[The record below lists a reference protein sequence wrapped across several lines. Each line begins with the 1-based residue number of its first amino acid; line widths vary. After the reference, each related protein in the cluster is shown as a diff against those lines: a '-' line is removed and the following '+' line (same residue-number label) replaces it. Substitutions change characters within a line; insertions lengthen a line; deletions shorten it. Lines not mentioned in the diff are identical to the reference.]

1 MRYLYLKN
9 AASSYASSRN
19 HFIFF
24 KFEDFMRRYLHLF
37 FITFVLFSLII
48 TSLFPPQTVAASPLQ
63 VPTITFTMTDTL
75 IDDGAGLISPDE
87 DGDGKADP
95 GETLEYTVVIANGGA
110 DPATEVTFNDILDL
124 NTTLVGGS
132 LNISPLALDDSY
144 TTIGNTL
151 LDVGIS
157 TPDPAVHVTNTTI
170 DSLFDNDTEFLGDS
184 FTLKSVES
192 DITAPFITTSEQG
205 GTVTVESDGNF
216 SYLPAAGFSGTDHFD
231 YVITDYGPDNVLGNT
246 DDLTGAGRV
255 TITVTPEKVWYV
267 KNDAASGGLGRST
280 DPFDTLLGAEA
291 ASSAN
296 DTIYVFQ
303 GNGTTTGQN
312 AGITLKEGQ
321 HLIGE
326 GVALT
331 VPVAVNGGP
340 NPTILRT
347 VGSQPLIDNTGGFG
361 ISVPDST
368 HVQIFGLNV
377 AGSTNAVDVTTTA
390 AHSGGFELANNTIR
404 SAGGNGIDVNAGGS
418 GTLTVSLHDN
428 TVTSTG
434 NGIDIQRTAGSVN
447 IIAFDDNVV
456 HGNTA
461 GTGINIVGTGA
472 TILFDANPITPAF
485 DTVSG
490 GTTSIG
496 QLGNG
501 VGQSGFV
508 LNNIRGDLS
517 FTDLDVYADNGTA
530 LLVNGT
536 SPNYTGTSGTRV
548 VVNPNISVL
557 SAVGGPAVNLTDVSV
572 NLMLNSLFSINST
585 TTGVSLF
592 RVAGTFSAPSGS
604 SITNATGVD
613 FSINGNSNANAN
625 VSVSYAGTITDTSG
639 MLVQMQ
645 NVTATSTHTF
655 SGAITDSGGTST
667 GISLTGNTGA
677 MVTFSGGLSLSSGAS
692 PAFTATGGGT
702 VNVCDENPCNAAS
715 TGSMVNTLT
724 TTTGTALHVA
734 NTNIGSNDLEFRS
747 ISANGATNGIIL
759 NSTGSSGNLVIKGNG
774 GSCTSAVTCTG
785 GAIRN
790 TTGDGISLTSTNGV
804 SLTRLFV
811 GTTGGHG
818 INTSGVNGLTLTS
831 SYMTNAGNGDNEHGL
846 NLVNV
851 QGTVTLDG
859 TTIDGAA
866 EDLVHLQNNNVNAT
880 LTVTNNS
887 QFSYPASVGPFA
899 NSAFLILPSGTS
911 AITANIQN
919 STFTNIKNLSVQIGA
934 EAAGSNGTQSF
945 TFSNNTVNIALA
957 GRAGGVFV
965 SGQESTTTNIAISN
979 NNFNGAG
986 GNGVVS
992 LDTNDTAVIRGQVS
1006 GNGIINP
1013 PGIGIFVAVDEGG
1026 RSDVTVDSNTI
1037 TNSGGDGI
1045 QTVNFGGNGVSTMDM
1060 TITNNMVNGHSLN
1073 TAVNFVGGIAAF
1085 ALSAPPEA
1093 GDSSCVVVRGNT
1105 VTATPASPTQ
1115 CGGAPCV
1122 DYYIE
1127 ETAGVMTFEEVPNTA
1142 STTLNAAY
1150 VNSINDAGT
1159 VSVFGTIDLTNGLTC
1174 NVTGLGM
1181 TPQSNYVFAQALPET
1196 NADIRA
1202 QAADSPSEFEN
1213 TVTVAST
1220 TVQQSDTVFA
1230 VTTSPNLGG
1239 GKPLF
1244 SLAPVP
1250 AQSGETV
1257 DPITIGTLPVG
1268 KGVTIKFRVTVN
1280 DPVSTSRILNQGN
1293 VTYTGGPGGGVNTTD
1308 PSPNA
1313 DSACSGTGTQTCTP
1327 TDRPDTTVV
1336 SINRNAPLLSPLN
1349 DHTNAMSV
1357 TWRVTFGTAIS
1368 SLGTGNF
1375 TLLSG
1380 GTLTGASVT
1389 SVTAVGGTPATE
1401 WDVLVNTGSGDGLL
1415 ELNMTSDAELS
1426 HDISNLSFTTG
1437 EDYTIDK
1444 TAPTTTSFTR
1454 QDPSASPTRADAL
1467 VFRVTFSEAID
1478 GTIGAEDFTVSGTT
1492 ATVTSVA
1499 FVSAS
1504 VYDVQVSGGDLTSFN
1519 GVVGLNFSS
1528 GMDIR
1533 DLAGND
1539 VASTG
1544 PTTDDTYTVDNAAPD
1559 VTLSSASSD
1568 PTNASPIPVT
1578 VQFSENVS
1586 GFSVTVLVAGNA
1598 TVGNFNVVDGDTY
1611 TFDLTPSGQ
1620 GSVTVDIAA
1629 GVAIDAVG
1637 NGNTVAAQFSRA
1649 FDSDAPTAVM
1659 TSAASDP
1666 TNTSPITVTVQ
1677 FSENV
1682 TGFTAGDITTSNGTL
1697 GNFNAADGDTYT
1709 FDLTAS
1715 SQGQVKADI
1724 AAGAAEDSSGNGN
1737 LTAMQFSRTFDSV
1750 GPTVTMTSAASNPAN
1765 ASPISVTA
1773 QFSENVT
1780 GFNIDDIAAGNA
1792 TVGNFN
1798 AVDGATYTF
1807 ELTPSSQ
1814 GLVTAEIA
1822 AEIATDEAGNS
1833 NEAASQFSRIFD
1845 GDVPKVTMSSAASN
1859 PTNTSTIPV
1868 TVQFSENVTGFDAG
1882 DITTSNATV
1891 DSFGVM
1897 DGDTYT
1903 FDLIPTGEGLVTA
1916 DIAANTAQDG
1926 SGNLNSAASQFSRT
1940 FDTLAPTVTI
1950 NQAATQ
1956 IDPTSATPINFTV
1969 TFSEPVTG
1977 FSASDVTLSGTAGAT
1992 TAAVTGGPTIYNV
2005 AVSGM
2010 TRDGMVIADIA
2021 VGIATDGIN
2030 LNAASTS
2037 TDNSVLYVANP
2048 TEHIISGNV
2057 GVGNVTLSYMDG
2069 TAKTAISQPDGSYSF
2084 QVSFNWTGTV
2094 TATHA
2099 CYNFNPVSLSYSNVV
2114 LDQTSQD
2121 YAPTLDTSSSCA
2133 DVTVSIAGAD
2143 QNQFVLPPHEKAET
2157 SITGVNNGLVKIES
2171 TNALPILGMEQVIYK
2186 VKGTNVSFSEMMG
2199 LPDSELDSTYWLPW
2213 YNNIGLD
2220 TQLRFGN
2227 ASSSTATVHVTI
2239 GNVEMQDSPY
2249 TLLPNQSIRVSFP
2262 GVNNGPVK
2270 LESDQK
2276 IVAAER
2282 VIYKVSGTQTSF
2294 SEMMALP
2301 NSRLDTLYWLPW
2313 YNNFGLDSQL
2323 RVANVTDQP
2332 ASVHVFIG
2340 GQEME
2345 GSPFNLAP
2353 GGSTRVSFPGVNAGP
2368 VKIESDQK
2376 IVAAERVIYKVSSI
2390 QTSFSEM
2397 MALPNSQLN
2406 TTYWLPW
2413 YNNVDLDTQ
2422 LRLAN
2427 TSPSTATVHVY
2438 VGGVEMADSPFTL
2451 LANQGIRVSF
2461 PETNAGPVKIV
2472 SNQNIVVAERV
2483 IYKDNGIYTSYSE
2496 IMGLPESLLNAI
2508 YWFPWY
2514 NNIGL
2519 ETRVRFVVP

>member
-1 MRYLYLKN
+1 
-9 AASSYASSRN
+9 
-19 HFIFF
+19 
-24 KFEDFMRRYLHLF
+24 MRRYLHLF
-37 FITFVLFSLII
+37 FIIFVLFSLIL
-48 TSLFPPQTVAASPLQ
+48 TSLFPPQAVSASPLQ
-63 VPTITFTMTDTL
+63 APTITLTMTDAL
-75 IDDGAGLISPDE
+75 IDDGTGLISPDE

-95 GETLEYTVVIANGGA
+95 GETIEYTAVISNGGA
-110 DPATEVTFNDILDL
+110 DPATGLTFNDILDL
-124 NTTLVGGS
+124 NTTFVGGS
-132 LNISPLALDDSY
+132 LNVSPLALDDSY

-157 TPDPAVHVTNTTI
+157 TPDPAVHVTTGSL

-192 DITAPFITTSEQG
+192 DTTAPFITTSEQG
-205 GTVTVESDGNF
+205 GTLTVESDGNF
-216 SYLPAAGFSGTDHFD
+216 SYLPAAGFNGTDHFD
-231 YVITDYGPDNVLGNT
+231 YVITDDGPDNISGNA
-246 DDLTGAGRV
+246 DDLSGAGRV
-255 TITVTPEKVWYV
+255 AITVTPERVWYV

-280 DPFDTLLGAEA
+280 DPFDTLLEAEA

-312 AGITLKEGQ
+312 AGITLKDGQ
-321 HLIGE
+321 RLLGE

-340 NPTILRT
+340 NPTILRAA
-347 VGSQPLIDNTGGFG
+347 GSQSLIDNIGGFG
-361 ISVPDST
+361 ISVPDSSN
-368 HVQIFGLNV
+368 VQIFGLNV
-377 AGSTNAVDVTTTA
+377 AGSTNAVNVTTTVA
-390 AHSGGFELANNTIR
+390 NSGGFELANSIIR
-404 SAGGNGIDVNAGGS
+404 AAGGNGIDVNAGGS

-490 GTTSIG
+490 GTTLIG
-496 QLGNG
+496 QFGNG

-508 LNNIRGDLS
+508 LNNIRGDLN

-548 VVNPNISVL
+548 VVGPNISVL
-557 SAVGGPAVNLTDVSV
+557 SAIGGPAVNLTDVSV
-572 NLMLNSLFSINST
+572 NLVLNSLSSSNST

-604 SITNATGVD
+604 SITNATSVD
-613 FSINGNSNANAN
+613 FSINGNSNTNAN
-625 VSVSYAGTITDTSG
+625 VGVSYAGTITDTSG

-677 MVTFSGGLSLSSGAS
+677 TVTFSGGLSLSSGSS

-702 VNVCDENPCNAAS
+702 VNICDENPCNPTS
-715 TGSMVNTLT
+715 TGSLVNTLT
-724 TTTGTALHVA
+724 TTTGIALNVA
-734 NTNIGSNDLEFRS
+734 NTTIGSNDLEFRS

-774 GSCTSAVTCTG
+774 GSCTSSATCTG

-818 INTSGVNGLTLTS
+818 INTSAVNGLTLTS
-831 SYMTNAGNGDNEHGL
+831 SYMTNAGNSDNEHGL

-887 QFSYPASVGPFA
+887 QFSYPASVGSFA
-899 NSAFLILPSGTS
+899 NSAFLLLPSGTS

-919 STFTNIKNLSVQIGA
+919 STFTNIKNLSAQIGA

-945 TFSNNTVNIALA
+945 TFSNNTVNITLA

-992 LDTNDTAVIRGQVS
+992 LDTNDTAIVRGQVS
-1006 GNGIINP
+1006 GNGIVNP

-1045 QTVNFGGNGVSTMDM
+1045 QTVNFGGNGISTMDM

-1105 VTATPASPTQ
+1105 VTATPTSPTQ

-1142 STTLNAAY
+1142 STILNAAY
-1150 VNSINDAGT
+1150 VNSINDAGP
-1159 VSVFGTIDLTNGLTC
+1159 VSVFGTIDLTNGLSC

-1196 NADIRA
+1196 NSPIRA
-1202 QAADSPSEFEN
+1202 QATDGPSDTEN
-1213 TVTVAST
+1213 KLTVAST
-1220 TVQQSDTVFA
+1220 TVQQSDIVFA
-1230 VTTSPNLGG
+1230 VNTSPNLGG
-1239 GKPLF
+1239 EKPLF
-1244 SLAPVP
+1244 SPAPVP

-1257 DPITIGTLPVG
+1257 GPVTISTLPVG
-1268 KGVTIKFRVTVN
+1268 KSVTIKFRVTVN
-1280 DPVSTSRILNQGN
+1280 NPVSTSRILNQGN
-1293 VTYTGGPGGGVNTTD
+1293 ITYTGGSGGGVNTTD

-1313 DSACSGTGTQTCTP
+1313 DPACSGTGTQTCTP
-1327 TDRPDTTVV
+1327 TDRPDTTVL
-1336 SINRNAPLLSPLN
+1336 SINRNVPLLSPFN
-1349 DHTNAMSV
+1349 DHTNATSV

-1368 SLGTGNF
+1368 GLGTSNF

-1380 GTLTGASVT
+1380 GTLTGTSIT
-1389 SVTAVGGTPATE
+1389 SVTAVGSTPATE

-1415 ELNMTSDAELS
+1415 ELNMTSDAGLS
-1426 HDISNLSFTTG
+1426 HDVSNLSFTVG

-1454 QDPSASPTRADAL
+1454 QDPSTTPTSADAL
-1467 VFRVTFSEAID
+1467 VFRVTFSEAIG
-1478 GTIGAEDFTVSGTT
+1478 GTGGLIGANDFTISGTT

-1499 FVSAS
+1499 FVSAG
-1504 VYDVQVSGGDLTSFN
+1504 VYDVQVSGGDLASFN

-1528 GMDIR
+1528 GMVIR

-1539 VASTG
+1539 IANTE

-1586 GFSVTVLVAGNA
+1586 GFSATDLVAGNA
-1598 TVGNFNVVDGDTY
+1598 TVDNFNAVDGDTY

-1629 GVAIDAVG
+1629 GVATDAVG
-1637 NGNTVAAQFSRA
+1637 NGNTEAAQFSRV
-1649 FDSDAPTAVM
+1649 FDSDAPTAAI

-1666 TNTSPITVTVQ
+1666 TNISPITVTVQ

-1697 GNFNAADGDTYT
+1697 GNFNAVDGDTYT
-1709 FDLTAS
+1709 FDLTPGG
-1715 SQGQVKADI
+1715 QGLVTADI
-1724 AAGAAEDSSGNGN
+1724 AAGAAQDGSSNGN
-1737 LTAMQFSRTFDSV
+1737 LAATQFSRTFDSV
-1750 GPTVTMTSAASNPAN
+1750 GPTVTMTSSASDPAN
-1765 ASPISVTA
+1765 MSPISVTA

-1780 GFNIDDIAAGNA
+1780 GFDASDITAGNA

-1798 AVDGATYTF
+1798 AIDGDTYTF
-1807 ELTPSSQ
+1807 DLTPGGQ
-1814 GLVTAEIA
+1814 GLVTADIPA
-1822 AEIATDEAGNS
+1822 GVTTDAAGNG
-1833 NEAASQFSRIFD
+1833 NAAASQFSRTFD
-1845 GDVPKVTMSSAASN
+1845 SDVPTVTMSSAASD
-1859 PTNTSTIPV
+1859 PTNTSPIPV

-1882 DITTSNATV
+1882 DITAGNATV
-1891 DSFGVM
+1891 GNFNTV

-1903 FDLIPTGEGLVTA
+1903 FDLTPTGEGLVTA
-1916 DIAANTAQDG
+1916 DIAADVAQDG
-1926 SGNLNSAASQFSRT
+1926 SGNLNSAAPQFSRT
-1940 FDTLAPTVTI
+1940 FDSLAPSVTI
-1950 NQAATQ
+1950 NQAAGQ
-1956 IDPTSATPINFTV
+1956 LDPTSASPINFTV

-1992 TAAVTGGPTIYNV
+1992 TVAVTIGPATYNV

-2010 TRDGMVIADIA
+2010 TGDGTIIAGIA
-2021 VGIATDGIN
+2021 AGVATDGIN
-2030 LNAASTS
+2030 LNAAAIS

-2048 TEHIISGNV
+2048 TEHVISGNV
-2057 GVGNVTLSYMDG
+2057 GVGGAVLSYTDG
-2069 TAKTAISQPDGSYSF
+2069 TSKTAISQPDGSYSL

-2094 TATHA
+2094 TPTHA
-2099 CYNFNPVSLSYSNVV
+2099 CYTFSPVDQSYSQVFT
-2114 LDQTSQD
+2114 DQTAQN
-2121 YAPTLDTSSSCA
+2121 YTSTFNNASSCA
-2133 DVTVSIAGAD
+2133 DVNVSIAGA
-2143 QNQFVLPPHEKAET
+2143 QQGQFVLPPQEIAEA
-2157 SITGVNNGLVKIES
+2157 SVIGLNNGLVKLES
-2171 TNALPILGMEQVIYK
+2171 TNAQPIIGAEQVIYK
-2186 VKGTNVSFSEMMG
+2186 IKDNNVSFSEMMG
-2199 LPDSELDSTYWLPW
+2199 LPDGELDSTYWLPW
-2213 YNNIGLD
+2213 YNNVGLD

-2227 ASSSTATVHVTI
+2227 VSNSTATIHVFI
-2239 GNVEMQDSPY
+2239 DDVEMQGSPF
-2249 TLLPNQSIRVSFP
+2249 TLLP
-2262 GVNNGPVK
+2262 
-2270 LESDQK
+2270 DQ
-2276 IVAAER
+2276 
-2282 VIYKVSGTQTSF
+2282 
-2294 SEMMALP
+2294 
-2301 NSRLDTLYWLPW
+2301 
-2313 YNNFGLDSQL
+2313 
-2323 RVANVTDQP
+2323 
-2332 ASVHVFIG
+2332 
-2340 GQEME
+2340 
-2345 GSPFNLAP
+2345 
-2353 GGSTRVSFPGVNAGP
+2353 STRVSFPGVNAGP
-2368 VKIESDQK
+2368 VKIQSDQNIVAAERMIYKVNGIQTSFSEMVALPNSRLDTTYWLPWYNNVNLDTQLRFANTTNQPASVHVFIGGQEVEESPFSLAPGESTRVSFPGVNDGPVKIESDQEM
-2376 IVAAERVIYKVSSI
+2376 VVAERVIYKVNGI

-2397 MALPNSQLN
+2397 MALPESQLDS
-2406 TTYWLPW
+2406 TYWFHR

-2427 TSPSTATVHVY
+2427 VSSSTATVHVY
-2438 VGGVEMADSPFTL
+2438 IDGMEMTGSPFTL
-2451 LANQGIRVSF
+2451 LPDQSIRVSF
-2461 PETNAGPVKIV
+2461 PGVNNSPVKIE
-2472 SNQNIVVAERV
+2472 SNVNIVVAERV
-2483 IYKDNGIYTSYSE
+2483 IYKFNSLPTSYSE
-2496 IMGLPESLLNAI
+2496 MIGLPQSLLSAT

-2514 NNIGL
+2514 NNVNL
-2519 ETRVRFVVP
+2519 DTRLRFVVP